1 MSIFSKIKT
10 KKNIE
15 KAKEIGKIVAVS
27 AVVSLV
33 ISCLTSRG
41 SLSKRDI
48 EKDPKFIV
56 DAIEKMYQQEQQKQ
70 QKEASKKAPEV
81 AKEIVKTSKSVLGNK
96 DGSQVIVEFFDYNC
110 GHCKR
115 QSREFKNLLTE
126 NKNVKLVLVDLPIL
140 SQNSL
145 LAAQVGIYIALN
157 ENSKLD
163 KYYDELSKHPADL
176 LTIKNVL
183 KKLKIS
189 ESIIEKAKKDE
200 KVKSVIEQNYAYAK
214 EIGVQ
219 GTPALIINGKFVG
232 GMVSANDISSM
243 LK

>member
-1 MSIFSKIKT
+1 MSIFSKM
-10 KKNIE
+10 
-15 KAKEIGKIVAVS
+15 KAKQHYVFVKNLLITIGVS
-27 AVVSLV
+27 AVVSAIVCYCCSGAMTKKV
-33 ISCLTSRG
+33 IN
-41 SLSKRDI
+41 
-48 EKDPKFIV
+48 KDPKFIV
-56 DAIEKMYQQEQQKQ
+56 DAINNMYQQEQQKQ
-70 QKEASKKAPEV
+70 QEASTKKAPEIAQKIV
-81 AKEIVKTSKSVLGNK
+81 AESKSVIGNK
-96 DGSQVIVEFFDYNC
+96 NGSKLVVEFFDYNC